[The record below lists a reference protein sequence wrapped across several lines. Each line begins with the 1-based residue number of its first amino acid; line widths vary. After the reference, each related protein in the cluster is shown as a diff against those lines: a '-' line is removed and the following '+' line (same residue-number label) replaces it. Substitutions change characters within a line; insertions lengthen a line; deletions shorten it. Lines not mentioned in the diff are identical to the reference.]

1 MKTSHCHS
9 SWTWQSST
17 LWWHSQGYDCAH
29 SCPIFFHSA
38 GTENI
43 FGSLPYVFLWSS
55 LCNYID
61 VFAST
66 RQGTVHI
73 TANWVSTAIRG
84 SELQAQLFSF
94 FPGLDPVRTFQ
105 LGVWALILVF
115 NIFPGSYYAAHVGLT
130 IVSNKAY
137 SWNQLIFNWNCHFG
151 CDLTKEDLPLE

>member
-1 MKTSHCHS
+1 M
-9 SWTWQSST
+9 
-17 LWWHSQGYDCAH
+17 CAH
-29 SCPIFFHSA
+29 SCPICFHSA

-73 TANWVSTAIRG
+73 TANCASTAIRG

-105 LGVWALILVF
+105 LGV
-115 NIFPGSYYAAHVGLT
+115 
-130 IVSNKAY
+130 
-137 SWNQLIFNWNCHFG
+137 
-151 CDLTKEDLPLE
+151 